1 MWSACERWLST
12 SEQCFTVLHQND
24 NQTSG
29 VCCLDLLGCIA
40 FVALA
45 LLCVQCITLIMTIII
60 TVIMMD
66 WIYMELFKAPKTL
79 YIEPIIHS
87 RHIRTGGG
95 KLHPPL
101 RSWSRLTEA
110 WQPIK
115 WPLRPPTNI
124 HPHPYEAMWVKCF
137 AQGHEDRPEW
147 SGI

>member
-60 TVIMMD
+60 IVIMMD
-66 WIYMELFKAPKTL
+66 WICMELFKAPKTL
-79 YIEPIIHS
+79 YTLNPLFIHVTFALVVVS
-87 RHIRTGGG
+87 Y
-95 KLHPPL
+95 
-101 RSWSRLTEA
+101 
-110 WQPIK
+110 
-115 WPLRPPTNI
+115 I
-124 HPHPYEAMWVKCF
+124 HHCAPGA
-137 AQGHEDRPEW
+137 D
-147 SGI
+147 